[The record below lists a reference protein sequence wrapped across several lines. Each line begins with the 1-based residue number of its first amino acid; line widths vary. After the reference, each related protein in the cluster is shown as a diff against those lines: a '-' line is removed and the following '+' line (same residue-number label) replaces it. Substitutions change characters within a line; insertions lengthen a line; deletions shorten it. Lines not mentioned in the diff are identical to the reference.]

1 MADTLDGCSGNR
13 LTSTQNQAFNAL
25 LFLYRDVLY
34 IELNTPRA
42 KRAQQLP
49 TVLSKNEVN
58 QVLYEMQGL
67 HRLIARLLY
76 GCGLRLMECLRL
88 RIKDIDFEQS
98 QIVVSGRY
106 IVMHARTHRAAKP
119 WVRFRSYY
127 RPLVYPLR
135 ISIYIASNCI
145 NRNGPAV
152 QARCLNSGNRQSAS
166 NKVSQT
172 LMA

>member
-1 MADTLDGCSGNR
+1 MFRQPAYLHPKPGFQRPAFPLSGCPTHRAEHS
-13 LTSTQNQAFNAL
+13 
-25 LFLYRDVLY
+25 
-34 IELNTPRA
+34 RA